1 MNTQSPWSAYWP
13 HDWLMYWTHDLHKQF
28 PDERPN
34 GAPISHLRALRGE
47 TVSAQLLIAAH
58 RDDAHKW
65 MTASLTADG
74 LDGARLR
81 MVRTVPVRYP
91 CAGAGNA
98 DAWYLRKTPGMY
110 PDLLADLQSFWL
122 NGGETRALWLDIRVP
137 DDQPAGDYT
146 VTVQLT
152 DGETTA
158 EAALTV
164 TVLAAQLP
172 AQTLQCT
179 IWFHADCLADYYGV
193 PVFSEE
199 YWAITARFM
208 RALADSGSNMILTP
222 IFTPPLD
229 TEIGGERT
237 TVQLIDVTRR
247 ADGSYAFGFDR
258 LRRWI
263 DTATANGLRYF
274 EISHLFTQWGAAAAP
289 KVMAHTPDGDRRI
302 FGWDTP
308 SDGEYLAFLECLL
321 PQLAAQLRAF
331 GVADRCR
338 FHLSDEP
345 SAAHLPHYLAL
356 KARIAPLLAGFTMTD
371 ALSHY
376 DFYAQGAVQVP
387 VVALNHAQPFLDHD
401 VRPLWVYYCCS
412 QGNCGESNRFIA
424 MPSARNRV
432 LGFQL
437 YLHGAAG
444 FLQWGFNF
452 YNDSHSRHPIDP
464 FADTDAD
471 GAFPAGDTFLVYPG
485 AGGVPL
491 GSIRQMVFAE
501 AMQDVRLCEWAAA
514 RLGADVVRQM
524 IVAGGVRSFF
534 DYDRAPE
541 TLLALRDRLIDAVLA
556 AETA

>member
-1 MNTQSPWSAYWP
+1 MKTLPPWS
-13 HDWLMYWTHDLHKQF
+13 MYWTHSLHKQF

-34 GAPISHLRALRGE
+34 GSPIASLRALRGE
-47 TVSAQLLIAAH
+47 TVSAQLLICTNVPLH
-58 RDDAHKW
+58 SR
-65 MTASLTADG
+65 MTAALTADG
-74 LDGARLR
+74 LNGARLR
-81 MVRTVPVRYP
+81 LVRTVPVRYAWP
-91 CAGAGNA
+91 TNG
-98 DAWYLRKTPGMY
+98 DEWYLRKTPGMY
-110 PDLLADLQSFWL
+110 PDLLADLQPFWL
-122 NGGETRALWLDIRVP
+122 NMGETRALWLDIRIP
-137 DDQPAGDYT
+137 DDQPAGTYT
-146 VTVQLT
+146 VTVRLT
-152 DGETTA
+152 NGESTA
-158 EAALTV
+158 EASLTV
-164 TVLAAQLP
+164 TVLAAQLG
-172 AQTLQCT
+172 AQTLMCT
-179 IWFHADCLADYYGV
+179 QWFHSDCLADYYDAE
-193 PVFSEE
+193 VFSEK

-237 TVQLIDVTRR
+237 TVQLIDVTLH

-263 DTATANGLRYF
+263 DTAESNGLRYF
-274 EISHLFTQWGAAAAP
+274 EMAHLFTQWGAAAAP

-308 SDGEYLAFLECLL
+308 SDGAYLAFLEQLL
-321 PQLAAQLRAF
+321 PQLTAQLRAF

-345 SAAHLPHYLAL
+345 NELHLAHYLTL
-356 KARIAPLLAGFTMTD
+356 KQRIAPLLAGFPMTD

-376 DFYAQGAVQVP
+376 GYYAQGAVDVP
-387 VVALNHAQPFLDHD
+387 VVSLNHVQPFLDHD
-401 VRPLWVYYCCS
+401 VRPLWVYYCCGQS
-412 QGNCGESNRFIA
+412 NCGVSNRFIA
-424 MPSARNRV
+424 MPSVRNRV

-452 YNDSHSRHPIDP
+452 YNDSHSIHRIDP

-471 GAFPAGDTFLVYPG
+471 GAFPAGDAFLVYPG
-485 AGGVPL
+485 ADGMPL
-491 GSIRQMVFAE
+491 GSVRQMVFAE

-514 RLGADVVRQM
+514 RIGADAVRQM
-524 IVAGGVRSFF
+524 IAAGGVRSFF
-534 DYDRAPE
+534 DCDQSPE
-541 TLLALRDRLIDAVLA
+541 SLLALRDRLIDAVLA

>member
-1 MNTQSPWSAYWP
+1 MKTLPPWS
-13 HDWLMYWTHDLHKQF
+13 MYWTHSLHKQF

-34 GAPISHLRALRGE
+34 GSPIASLRALRGE
-47 TVSAQLLIAAH
+47 TVSAQLLICTNVPLH
-58 RDDAHKW
+58 SR
-65 MTASLTADG
+65 MTAALTADG
-74 LDGARLR
+74 LNGARLR
-81 MVRTVPVRYP
+81 LVRTVPVRYAWP
-91 CAGAGNA
+91 TNG
-98 DAWYLRKTPGMY
+98 DEWYLRKTPGMY
-110 PDLLADLQSFWL
+110 PDLLADLQPFWL
-122 NGGETRALWLDIRVP
+122 NMGETRALWLDIRIP
-137 DDQPAGDYT
+137 DDQPAGTYT
-146 VTVQLT
+146 VTVRLT
-152 DGETTA
+152 NGESTA
-158 EAALTV
+158 EASLTV
-164 TVLAAQLP
+164 TVLAAQLG
-172 AQTLQCT
+172 AQTLMCT
-179 IWFHADCLADYYGV
+179 QWFHSDCLADYYGAE
-193 PVFSEE
+193 VFSEK

-237 TVQLIDVTRR
+237 TVQLIDVTLH
-247 ADGSYAFGFDR
+247 ADGSYTFGFDR

-263 DTATANGLRYF
+263 DTAESNGLRYF
-274 EISHLFTQWGAAAAP
+274 EMAHLFTQWGAAAAP

-308 SDGEYLAFLECLL
+308 SDGAYLAFLEQLL
-321 PQLAAQLRAF
+321 PQLTAQLRAF

-345 SAAHLPHYLAL
+345 NELHLAHYLTL
-356 KARIAPLLAGFTMTD
+356 KQRIAPLLAGFPMTD

-376 DFYAQGAVQVP
+376 GYYAQGAVDVP
-387 VVALNHAQPFLDHD
+387 VVSLNHVQPFLDHD
-401 VRPLWVYYCCS
+401 VRPLWVYYCCGQS
-412 QGNCGESNRFIA
+412 NCGVSNRFIA
-424 MPSARNRV
+424 MPSVRNRV

-471 GAFPAGDTFLVYPG
+471 GAFPAGDAFLVYPG
-485 AGGVPL
+485 ADGIPL
-491 GSIRQMVFAE
+491 GSVRQMVFAE

-514 RLGADVVRQM
+514 RIGADAVRQM
-524 IVAGGVRSFF
+524 IAAGGVRSFF
-534 DYDRAPE
+534 DCDQSPE
-541 TLLALRDRLIDAVLA
+541 SLLALRDRLIDAVLA

>member
-1 MNTQSPWSAYWP
+1 MKTLPPWS
-13 HDWLMYWTHDLHKQF
+13 MYWTHSLHKQF

-34 GAPISHLRALRGE
+34 GSSIASLRALRGE
-47 TVSAQLLIAAH
+47 TVSAQLLICTNVPLH
-58 RDDAHKW
+58 SR
-65 MTASLTADG
+65 MTAALTADG
-74 LDGARLR
+74 LNGARLR
-81 MVRTVPVRYP
+81 LVRTVPVRYAWP
-91 CAGAGNA
+91 TNG
-98 DAWYLRKTPGMY
+98 DEWYLRKTPGMY
-110 PDLLADLQSFWL
+110 PDLLADLQPFWL
-122 NGGETRALWLDIRVP
+122 NMGETRALWLDIRIP
-137 DDQPAGDYT
+137 DDQPAGTYT
-146 VTVQLT
+146 VTVRLT
-152 DGETTA
+152 DGESTA
-158 EAALTV
+158 EASLTV
-164 TVLAAQLP
+164 TVPDAQLP
-172 AQTLQCT
+172 AQTLMCT
-179 IWFHADCLADYYGV
+179 QWFHSDCLADYYGAE
-193 PVFSEE
+193 VFSEK

-237 TVQLIDVTRR
+237 TVQLIDVTLH

-263 DTATANGLRYF
+263 DTAESNGLRYF
-274 EISHLFTQWGAAAAP
+274 EMAHLFTQWGAEAAP

-308 SDGEYLAFLECLL
+308 SDGAYLAFLEQLL
-321 PQLAAQLRAF
+321 PQLTAQLRTF

-345 SAAHLPHYLAL
+345 NELHLAHYLTL
-356 KARIAPLLAGFTMTD
+356 KQRIAPLLAGFPMTD

-376 DFYAQGAVQVP
+376 GYYAQGAVDVP
-387 VVALNHAQPFLDHD
+387 VVSLNHVQPFLDHD
-401 VRPLWVYYCCS
+401 VRPLWVYYCCGQS
-412 QGNCGESNRFIA
+412 NCGVSNRFIA
-424 MPSARNRV
+424 MPSVRNRV

-452 YNDSHSRHPIDP
+452 YNDSHSIHRIDP

-471 GAFPAGDTFLVYPG
+471 GAFPAGDAFLVYPG
-485 AGGVPL
+485 ADGMPL
-491 GSIRQMVFAE
+491 GSVRQMVFAE

-514 RLGADVVRQM
+514 RIGADAVRQM
-524 IVAGGVRSFF
+524 IAAGGVRSFF
-534 DYDRAPE
+534 DCDQSPE
-541 TLLALRDRLIDAVLA
+541 SLLALRDRLIDAVLA

>member
-1 MNTQSPWSAYWP
+1 MKTLPPWS
-13 HDWLMYWTHDLHKQF
+13 MYWTHSLHKQF

-34 GAPISHLRALRGE
+34 GSPIASLRALRGE
-47 TVSAQLLIAAH
+47 TVSAQLLICVNVPLH
-58 RDDAHKW
+58 SR
-65 MTASLTADG
+65 MTAALTADG
-74 LDGARLR
+74 LNGARLR
-81 MVRTVPVRYP
+81 LVRTVPVRYAWP
-91 CAGAGNA
+91 TNG
-98 DAWYLRKTPGMY
+98 DEWYLRKTPGMY

-137 DDQPAGDYT
+137 DDQPAGEYT

>member
-1 MNTQSPWSAYWP
+1 MPMNTQSPWSAYWP

-28 PDERPN
+28 PDEQPN

-58 RDDAHKW
+58 RGDAHKW

-91 CAGAGNA
+91 CASNA

-263 DTATANGLRYF
+263 DTAKSNGLRYF
-274 EISHLFTQWGAAAAP
+274 EMAHLFTQWGAAAAP

-308 SDGEYLAFLECLL
+308 SDGAYLAFLEQLL
-321 PQLAAQLRAF
+321 PQLTAQLRAF

-356 KARIAPLLAGFTMTD
+356 KARIAPLLTGFTMTD

-412 QGNCGESNRFIA
+412 QGSCGESNRFIA

-452 YNDSHSRHPIDP
+452 YNDSHSIHRIDP

-514 RLGADVVRQM
+514 RLGAETVRQM
-524 IVAGGVRSFF
+524 IAAGGVRSFF
-534 DYDRAPE
+534 DCDQSPE
-541 TLLALRDRLIDAVLA
+541 SLLALRDRLIDAVLA

>member
-1 MNTQSPWSAYWP
+1 MKTLPPWS
-13 HDWLMYWTHDLHKQF
+13 MYWTHSLHKQF

-34 GAPISHLRALRGE
+34 GSPIASLRALRGE
-47 TVSAQLLIAAH
+47 TVSAQLLICTNVPLH
-58 RDDAHKW
+58 SR
-65 MTASLTADG
+65 MTAALTADG
-74 LDGARLR
+74 LNGARLR
-81 MVRTVPVRYP
+81 LVRTVPVRYAWP
-91 CAGAGNA
+91 TNG
-98 DAWYLRKTPGMY
+98 DEWYLRKTPGMY
-110 PDLLADLQSFWL
+110 PDLLADLQPFWL

-308 SDGEYLAFLECLL
+308 SDGAYLAFLECLL

-345 SAAHLPHYLAL
+345 NELHLAHYLAL

-387 VVALNHAQPFLDHD
+387 VVALNHAQPFLAHD